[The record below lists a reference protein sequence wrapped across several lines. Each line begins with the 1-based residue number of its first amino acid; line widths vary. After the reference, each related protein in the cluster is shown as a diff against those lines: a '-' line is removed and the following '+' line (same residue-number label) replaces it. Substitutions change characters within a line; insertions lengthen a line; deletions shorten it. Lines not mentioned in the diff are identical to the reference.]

1 MGGGQKPKSYSAPHC
16 AAPKTM
22 LPMTLFPMSD
32 PSVAGT

>member
-1 MGGGQKPKSYSAPHC
+1 MGGGQKPKSYSALPP
-16 AAPKTM
+16 ALKTM